1 MARCGI
7 DFPELDG
14 RPRMRLRSV
23 GSTVC
28 LDAKVVTFLYSGI
41 VKGYSLYVFVWN
53 VRNRCDMGGP

>member
-28 LDAKVVTFLYSGI
+28 LDAKVVAFLYSGI
-41 VKGYSLYVFVWN
+41 VKGSVGRFFVFLCVE
-53 VRNRCDMGGP
+53 RAE